1 MTHVF
6 MDWESI
12 AVDVDKIS
20 GKKVVLFSVLDASK
34 KTRIWLKMRPK
45 TAIAIGKGLI
55 KAGKKAKW

>member
-6 MDWESI
+6 MDWKSI

-34 KTRIWLKMRPK
+34 KTRIWLKMKPK
-45 TAIAIGKGLI
+45 TAIAIGKGLV
-55 KAGKKAKW
+55 KAGKIARR